1 MDASGELVA
10 RFGSFADR
18 TTHVTCLATP
28 AMDYSVTFARHFAR
42 LVWLL
47 THESANVDEQKAVLR
62 ALVTVAREG
71 FVTLGARMGELTA
84 NGTAL
89 PAALSGVPDV
99 VGRLGAP
106 GAGTLDVDRN
116 ASASDIIR
124 AARQL
129 AAAGSDLTSAPGATV
144 RFGAVGVGGAGVDP
158 PAEEPLVDIRRAA
171 SLPDFDFGEMID
183 DPIAAALER
192 PTPARP
198 RPAQPPPPKRRG
210 SGGGMFDHFSAE
222 QSSSATD
229 AELLARFDTET
240 SPEALIGLLGELA
253 SRAEAAIGTS
263 RPALAT
269 EIFHRVVRRE
279 QDAQDFDV
287 KRAFVLTV
295 KRLTKPALL
304 QAVVT
309 DLTGSAEVH
318 ARAKLVLARV
328 GEDGADA
335 VIERLAAE
343 EGRKARLLFFDVLV
357 QLQAGVPTLLH
368 MLGDARWYVA
378 RNAAA
383 LLGEMQAREAEKPL
397 MGLQHHDDERVRH
410 AAIVALMR
418 LGTARSMPTI
428 QEGLRDSAPQ
438 VRMQAAAALV
448 GRKES
453 NVTALLLRA
462 LDEERDDEVTAS
474 FLLALGRLGTPDA
487 VARLVATAEP
497 DKSLFRRK
505 AVALRVAAVQA
516 LAEAQTGEALAAL
529 TALQADKDEDVRAT
543 AVYALGRRAR
553 QG

>member
-1 MDASGELVA
+1 
-10 RFGSFADR
+10 
-18 TTHVTCLATP
+18 
-28 AMDYSVTFARHFAR
+28 
-42 LVWLL
+42 
-47 THESANVDEQKAVLR
+47 
-62 ALVTVAREG
+62 
-71 FVTLGARMGELTA
+71 
-84 NGTAL
+84 
-89 PAALSGVPDV
+89 VPDV
-99 VGRLGAP
+99 LGRLSA
-106 GAGTLDVDRN
+106 AGVGTIDVERN
-116 ASASDIIR
+116 ASATDIIR
-124 AARQL
+124 TARQL
-129 AAAGSDLTSAPGATV
+129 AAPGSDLSSAPGATV
-144 RFGAVGVGGAGVDP
+144 RFGGTGVEPA
-158 PAEEPLVDIRRAA
+158 AEEPLVDARRAA
-171 SLPDFDFGEMID
+171 TLPDFDFGEMID

-192 PTPARP
+192 ATPARP
-198 RPAQPPPPKRRG
+198 RPAQPPPAKRG
-210 SGGGMFDHFSAE
+210 GGGMFDHFSAE

-229 AELLARFDTET
+229 AELLARFDAET

-253 SRAEAAIGTS
+253 SRAETAMGTS

-304 QAVVT
+304 QAVVA
-309 DLTGSAEVH
+309 DLTGSPDAH
-318 ARAKLVLARV
+318 TRAKLVLARV

-438 VRMQAAAALV
+438 IRMQAAAALV

-462 LDEERDDEVTAS
+462 LDEERDDEVAAS
-474 FLLALGRLGTPDA
+474 FLLALGRLGTADA

-497 DKSLFRRK
+497 DKGLFRRK

-516 LAEAQTGEALAAL
+516 LAEAPTGEALAAL
-529 TALQADKDEDVRAT
+529 TALQGDKDEDVRAT

-553 QG
+553 MSG

>member
-1 MDASGELVA
+1 
-10 RFGSFADR
+10 
-18 TTHVTCLATP
+18 
-28 AMDYSVTFARHFAR
+28 MDYSVTFARHFAR

-47 THESANVDEQKAVLR
+47 THEPANVDEQKAVLR

-71 FVTLGARMGELTA
+71 FITLGARMGQLTA

-89 PAALSGVPDV
+89 PLALSGVPDV
-99 VGRLGAP
+99 LDRLSAL
-106 GAGTLDVDRN
+106 GAGTIDVDRN
-116 ASASDIIR
+116 ASATDIIR

-129 AAAGSDLTSAPGATV
+129 AAPRSDLTSVPGATV
-144 RFGAVGVGGAGVDP
+144 RFGGLVVEAA
-158 PAEEPLVDIRRAA
+158 AEAPLVDAGSAA
-171 SLPDFDFGEMID
+171 SLPEFDFGEMVD
-183 DPIAAALER
+183 DPIAASLER
-192 PTPARP
+192 PTPPRP
-198 RPAQPPPPKRRG
+198 RPAQPPPSPEKRRG
-210 SGGGMFDHFSAE
+210 GGGGGMFDHFSTE
-222 QSSSATD
+222 RSSSATD
-229 AELLARFDTET
+229 AELLARFDTES
-240 SPEALIGLLGELA
+240 SPDGMMGLLGVLA
-253 SRAEAAIGTS
+253 SRAETAIGTD
-263 RPALAT
+263 RAALAT
-269 EIFHRVVRRE
+269 EIFHRIVHRE
-279 QDAQDFDV
+279 HDVQDSDV

-309 DLTGSAEVH
+309 DLTRSADAH
-318 ARAKLVLARV
+318 ARATLVLART

-383 LLGEMQAREAEKPL
+383 LLGEMQARDAEKPL
-397 MGLQHHDDERVRH
+397 TGLLHHDDERVRH

-428 QEGLRDSAPQ
+428 QEGLRDRAPQ
-438 VRMQAAAALV
+438 IRMAAAASLV
-448 GRKES
+448 GRRES

-474 FLLALGRLGTPDA
+474 FLLALGRLGTADA
-487 VARLVATAEP
+487 VARLIATAEP
-497 DKSLFRRK
+497 DRGLFRRK
-505 AVALRVAAVQA
+505 PVALRVAAVQA
-516 LAEAQTGEALAAL
+516 LAEARTDEAVAAL
-529 TALQADKDEDVRAT
+529 TALQGDKDEDVRAT

-553 QG
+553 QATEP